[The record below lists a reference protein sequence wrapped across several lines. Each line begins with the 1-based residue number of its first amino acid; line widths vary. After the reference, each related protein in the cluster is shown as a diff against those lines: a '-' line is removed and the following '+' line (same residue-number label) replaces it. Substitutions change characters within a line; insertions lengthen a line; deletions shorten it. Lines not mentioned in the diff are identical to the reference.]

1 MKIVLT
7 SEELLNKIIKY
18 KQQKTYFNH
27 MFLDILDLVFVF
39 CGSFQ
44 NDPSLG
50 IVSWQVYV
58 SLSVY
63 LINDSTS
70 NL

>member
-7 SEELLNKIIKY
+7 SEELLSKIIEY
-18 KQQKTYFNH
+18 KQQKAYFNH
-27 MFLDILDLVFVF
+27 VFLNILDLVFVF
-39 CGSFQ
+39 CSSFQ

-50 IVSWQVYV
+50 AVSWQAYV

-63 LINDSTS
+63 LINDSTT